1 MHLHEIHLLIF
12 EAFHDLLVSS
22 LTLADPF
29 LPLMVAIEIKE
40 ENLITLVPG
49 AKEVRRGHWIP

>member
-29 LPLMVAIEIKE
+29 LPFMVAIEIKE
-40 ENLITLVPG
+40 QDLI
-49 AKEVRRGHWIP
+49 IF